1 MLHVWKPCQMSNALQ
16 SWLLLGFI
24 LLLIMQSIYKVN
36 AVTIYSCLHC
46 LLILRQMEKE
56 KRKRA
61 ASRAPKQRI
70 NKKGRSEKP
79 AVTQGRR
86 SKFTAMSAQTVTS
99 EDDDGDTY
107 QHRRFAAF
115 ISNTAADNKT

>member
-1 MLHVWKPCQMSNALQ
+1 MHLTCSLPALLALLVYIPIMLELMSAVHAPPYH
-16 SWLLLGFI
+16 
-24 LLLIMQSIYKVN
+24 SIHCCSLT
-36 AVTIYSCLHC
+36 AICLA
-46 LLILRQMEKE
+46 QMEKE

-61 ASRAPKQRI
+61 ASRAPKQHV

-99 EDDDGDTY
+99 EDDDAETH
-107 QHRRFAAF
+107 QHKRSVTFVWL
-115 ISNTAADNKT
+115 